1 MHTRDHV
8 FLTADHRSGASTM
21 KERQALQNLV
31 GPHESQG
38 LMHALQRGAT
48 RRDILA
54 MLVAGGM
61 QATLAGGL
69 AATALSA
76 HAQTP
81 KRGGKIRVAGA
92 TAAATDTLDP
102 AKQSNQTDYSRGNM
116 VYNGLTSLDG
126 SLTPQPALAESFTT
140 KDAKTWVFALRKG
153 VNFHDG
159 KPLTPADVVFSVLRH
174 KDPATASKAKVLA
187 DQIES
192 VKASGPNEVTIVL
205 AAPNAD
211 LPVILGT
218 FHFHIVKDGTTD
230 FNAGIG
236 TGPYKLKEFKPG
248 VRSVVVRNENYW
260 KPGKPY
266 LDEIE
271 FVGIGDESARV
282 NALLSGGMDM
292 VGSVNPRSVAR
303 VTGTPGFA
311 VFKTQSG
318 QYSDL
323 IMRKDMGPGANP
335 DFVLAMKHLFDREQ
349 MRKTIALDQAVLGND
364 QPVDPTNRFH
374 FAGLPQRPFDPEK
387 AKFHLKKSGITGAVP
402 VVASPAAL
410 YSVEMA
416 LVLQQSAKDIGLEL
430 DVKRMPADGYW
441 SNHWL
446 NSPVGFGNV
455 NPRPSADVLLTQ
467 FFKSDAA
474 WNESR
479 WKSQKFDQL
488 LVAARAE
495 TDLAKRKQMY
505 ADMQTLIHTEA
516 GIGIPMFLASIDGH
530 TTKLKGLSPIPL
542 GGLMG
547 YNFAE
552 NVWLDA

>member
-1 MHTRDHV
+1 MTYRKSFD
-8 FLTADHRSGASTM
+8 T
-21 KERQALQNLV
+21 LV
-31 GPHESQG
+31 GPQESRQLFG
-38 LMHALQRGAT
+38 ALQRGAS

-54 MLVAGGM
+54 MLMAGGM

-69 AATALSA
+69 ATTALSV

-81 KRGGKIRVAGA
+81 KRGGKLRVAGA

-116 VYNGLTSLDG
+116 LYNGLTSLDG
-126 SLTPQPALAESFTT
+126 SLTPQPALAESFNT
-140 KDAKTWVFALRKG
+140 KDAKTWVFTLRKG
-153 VNFHDG
+153 VTFHDG
-159 KPLTPADVVFSVLRH
+159 KPLTPADVAYSISRH

-192 VKASGPNEVTIVL
+192 VKATGPNEVTVVL
-205 AAPNAD
+205 TSPNAD

-218 FHFHIVKDGTTD
+218 FHFHIVKEGTTD
-230 FNAGIG
+230 FAAGIG

-248 VRSVVVRNENYW
+248 VRSVVVRNDNYW

-282 NALLSGGMDM
+282 NALLSGGMDL
-292 VGSVNPRSVAR
+292 VGSINPRSMAR

-349 MRKTIALDQAVLGND
+349 MKKSIALDQAVVGND
-364 QPVDPTNRFH
+364 QPIDPTNRFH

-402 VVASPAAL
+402 IVASPAAL

-416 LVLQQSAKDIGLEL
+416 LVLQQTAKGIGLDLEL
-430 DVKRMPADGYW
+430 KRMPADGYW

-455 NPRPSADVLLTQ
+455 NPRPSADILLTQ
-467 FFKSDAA
+467 FFKSDAQ

-479 WKSQKFDQL
+479 WKNEKFDQV

-505 ADMQTLIHTEA
+505 ADLQTMIHQEA
-516 GIGIPMFLASIDGH
+516 GIGIPLFLASLDGH

-552 NVWLDA
+552 NVWLETAA

>member
-1 MHTRDHV
+1 MSDRKSLDH
-8 FLTADHRSGASTM
+8 
-21 KERQALQNLV
+21 LV
-31 GPHESQG
+31 GPQESQRLLG
-38 LMHALQRGAT
+38 ALQRGAT

-54 MLVAGGM
+54 MLMAGGM

-69 AATALSA
+69 AGTALSV

-81 KRGGKIRVAGA
+81 RRGGRIRVAGA

-102 AKQSNQTDYSRGNM
+102 AKQSNQTDYSRGM
-116 VYNGLTSLDG
+116 MLYNGLTVLDG

-140 KDAKTWVFALRKG
+140 QDAKTWVFTLRKG
-153 VNFHDG
+153 VTFHDG
-159 KPLTPADVVFSVLRH
+159 KALAPADVVYSLMRH
-174 KDPATASKAKVLA
+174 KDPATASKAKTLA
-187 DQIES
+187 DQIDS
-192 VKASGPNEVTIVL
+192 VKATAPNQVTITL
-205 AAPNAD
+205 SSPNAD

-218 FHFHIVKDGTTD
+218 FHFHIVKEGTTD

-248 VRSVVVRNENYW
+248 VRSLVVRNEAYW

-303 VTGTPGFA
+303 VKGTPGFA
-311 VFKTQSG
+311 IFTTQSG

-323 IMRKDMGPGANP
+323 VMRKDTGPGANP

-349 MRKTIALDQAVLGND
+349 MKKTVALDHAVIGND
-364 QPVDPTNRFH
+364 QPIDPTNRFY
-374 FAGLPQRPFDPEK
+374 FAGLPQRKFDLDK
-387 AKFHLKKSGITGAVP
+387 AKFHLQKSGVSGTVP

-410 YSVEMA
+410 YSVEIA
-416 LVLQQSAKDIGLEL
+416 LMLQQAAQGIGLNL

-441 SNHWL
+441 ANHWL

-479 WKSQKFDQL
+479 WKSQKFDEL
-488 LVAARAE
+488 LLASRAE

-505 ADMQTLIHTEA
+505 ADMQTMIHQDA
-516 GIGIPMFLASIDGH
+516 GIGIPLFLASIDAH
-530 TTKLKGLSPIPL
+530 TTRLKGLSPIPL

-547 YNFAE
+547 YAFAE
-552 NVWLDA
+552 HVWLDAQA

>member
-1 MHTRDHV
+1 MTDRKSID
-8 FLTADHRSGASTM
+8 T
-21 KERQALQNLV
+21 LV
-31 GPHESQG
+31 GPQESG
-38 LMHALQRGAT
+38 RLFGALQRGAS
-48 RRDILA
+48 RRDVLA
-54 MLVAGGM
+54 MLMAGGM

-69 AATALSA
+69 ASTAFSV

-102 AKQSNQTDYSRGNM
+102 AKQSNSTDYSRCNM
-116 VYNGLTSLDG
+116 LYNGLTSLDG
-126 SLTPQPALAESFTT
+126 SLTPQPALAESFNTT
-140 KDAKTWVFALRKG
+140 DAKTWVFALRKG
-153 VNFHDG
+153 VTFHDG
-159 KPLTPADVVFSVLRH
+159 KALTPADVVFSISRH

-192 VKASGPNEVTIVL
+192 VKATGPNEVTVVL
-205 AAPNAD
+205 TAPNAD

-218 FHFHIVKDGTTD
+218 FHFHIVKEGTTD
-230 FNAGIG
+230 FTAGIG

-248 VRSVVVRNENYW
+248 VRSVVVRNDRYW

-266 LDEIE
+266 PDEIE
-271 FVGIGDESARV
+271 FVGISDESARV
-282 NALLSGGMDM
+282 NALLSGGMDL
-292 VGSVNPRSVAR
+292 VGSINPRSLAR
-303 VTGTPGFA
+303 VTGTPGYA
-311 VFKTQSG
+311 VTKTQSG

-323 IMRKDMGPGANP
+323 VIRKDTGPGANP

-349 MRKTIALDQAVLGND
+349 MKKAIALDQAVLGND

-387 AKFHLKKSGITGAVP
+387 AKFHLKKSGVTGAVP

-416 LVLQQSAKDIGLEL
+416 LVLQQTAKGIGLDI

-455 NPRPSADVLLTQ
+455 NPRPSADILLTQ
-467 FFKSDAA
+467 FFKSDAQ

-479 WKSQKFDQL
+479 WKSEKFDQV

-505 ADMQTLIHTEA
+505 ADLQTMIHQEA
-516 GIGIPMFLASIDGH
+516 GIGIPLFLTSLDGH
-530 TTKLKGLSPIPL
+530 TTKLKGLSPIPV

-552 NVWLDA
+552 NVWLESAA

>member
-1 MHTRDHV
+1 M
-8 FLTADHRSGASTM
+8 S
-21 KERQALQNLV
+21 ERQKLEHFV
-31 GPHESQG
+31 GPIESQR
-38 LMHALQRGAT
+38 LMGALQRGAT
-48 RRDILA
+48 RRDVLA

-61 QATLAGGL
+61 QMTLAGGL
-69 AATALSA
+69 ASTALTA

-81 KRGGKIRVAGA
+81 KRGGKLRVAGA

-102 AKQSNQTDYSRGNM
+102 AKQSNQTDYSRCNM
-116 VYNGLTSLDG
+116 LYNGLTWLDG

-140 KDAKTWVFALRKG
+140 KDAKTWIFTLRKG
-153 VNFHDG
+153 VTFHDG
-159 KPLTPADVVFSVLRH
+159 KPLTPADVVFSISRH

-187 DQIES
+187 DQIDS
-192 VKASGPNEVTIVL
+192 VQASGANEVTIVL
-205 AAPNAD
+205 STPNAD

-218 FHFHIVKDGTTD
+218 FHFHIVKEGTTD
-230 FNAGIG
+230 FATGIG
-236 TGPYKLKEFKPG
+236 TGPFKLKEFKPG
-248 VRSVVVRNENYW
+248 VRSVVVRNDNYW
-260 KPGKPY
+260 KPGRPY

-282 NALLSGGMDM
+282 NALLSGGMDL

-303 VTGTPGFA
+303 VAGTPGYA
-311 VFKTQSG
+311 IFKTQSG

-323 IMRKDMGPGANP
+323 IMRLDMAPGSNP
-335 DFVLAMKHLFDREQ
+335 DFVLAMKQLFDREQ
-349 MRKTIALDQAVLGND
+349 MRKTIALEQAVVAND
-364 QPVDPTNRFH
+364 QPIDPTNRFF

-387 AKFHLKKSGITGAVP
+387 AKFHFQKAGVSGPIP

-416 LVLQQSAKDIGLEL
+416 LVMQQTAKTIGVDL

-446 NSPVGFGNV
+446 NSAVGFGNI
-455 NPRPSADVLLTQ
+455 NPRPSADILLTQ
-467 FFKSDAA
+467 FFKSDAQ

-479 WKSQKFDQL
+479 WKNPKFDQL

-505 ADMQTLIHTEA
+505 ADMQAMIHNEA
-516 GIGIPMFLASIDGH
+516 GIGIPLFLASLDGH
-530 TTKLKGLSPIPL
+530 TTKLKGFTPIPL

-552 NVWLDA
+552 HVWLDA

>member
-1 MHTRDHV
+1 MTDRKPLEH
-8 FLTADHRSGASTM
+8 
-21 KERQALQNLV
+21 LV
-31 GPHESQG
+31 GPHESRR
-38 LMHALQRGAT
+38 LMEALQRGAT
-48 RRDILA
+48 RRDLLA
-54 MLVAGGM
+54 LLTAGGM
-61 QATLAGGL
+61 QVALAAGLAG
-69 AATALSA
+69 TAISA

-81 KRGGKIRVAGA
+81 RCGGKLRVSSA

-102 AKQSNQTDYSRGNM
+102 AKQSNQTDYSRCNM
-116 VYNGLTSLDG
+116 VYNGLTWLDG

-140 KDAKTWVFALRKG
+140 RDAKTWVFKLRSG
-153 VNFHDG
+153 VTFHDG
-159 KPLTPADVVFSVLRH
+159 KALTPADVVFSIMRH
-174 KDPATASKAKVLA
+174 KDPAAGSRAKVLA

-192 VKASGPNEVTIVL
+192 VKASGPSEVTMVL

-218 FHFHIVKDGTTD
+218 FHFHIVKEGTTD

-236 TGPYKLKEFKPG
+236 TGPYKLKEFRPG
-248 VRSVVVRNENYW
+248 VRSVVVRNEGYW
-260 KPGKPY
+260 KPGRPY

-282 NALLSGGMDM
+282 NALLSGQLDL
-292 VGSVNPRSVAR
+292 VGSINPRSVAR
-303 VTGTPGFA
+303 VSGAPGYA

-318 QYSDL
+318 QYTDL
-323 IMRKDMGPGANP
+323 ILRRDQGPGQNP
-335 DFVLAMKHLFDREQ
+335 DFVLAMKHLFDREE
-349 MRKTIALDQAVLGND
+349 MRKTIALEQAVLGND

-374 FAGLPQRPFDPEK
+374 FAGLPQRALDLDK
-387 AKFHLKKSGITGAVP
+387 AKFHLGKSGVTGAVP
-402 VVASPAAL
+402 VVCSPAAL

-416 LVLQQSAKDIGLEL
+416 LVMQQTAQKVGLNL

-446 NSPVGFGNV
+446 NSPVGFGNI
-455 NPRPSADVLLTQ
+455 NPRPSADILLTQ
-467 FFKSDAA
+467 FFKSDAQ

-479 WKSQKFDQL
+479 WKSDKFDQL
-488 LVAARAE
+488 LLAARSE

-505 ADMQTLIHTEA
+505 ADMQVIIHGES
-516 GIGIPMFLASIDGH
+516 GVGIPLFLASLDGH
-530 TTKLKGLSPIPL
+530 TTKLKGLFGIPL

-552 NVWLDA
+552 HVWLEA

>member
-1 MHTRDHV
+1 MTDRKSFD
-8 FLTADHRSGASTM
+8 A
-21 KERQALQNLV
+21 LV
-31 GPHESQG
+31 GPQESRQ
-38 LMHALQRGAT
+38 LFVALQRGAT
-48 RRDILA
+48 RRDILT
-54 MLVAGGM
+54 MLAAGGM
-61 QATLAGGL
+61 QAALAGGL
-69 AATALSA
+69 ATTALSV

-81 KRGGKIRVAGA
+81 RRGGRIRVAGG

-102 AKQSNQTDYSRGNM
+102 AKQSNQTDYSRCNM
-116 VYNGLTSLDG
+116 LYNGLTSLDG
-126 SLTPQPALAESFTT
+126 SLSPQPALAEAFNT
-140 KDAKTWVFALRKG
+140 KDAKTWVFTLRKG
-153 VNFHDG
+153 VTFHDG
-159 KPLTPADVVFSVLRH
+159 KPLTPADVVFSIARH

-192 VKASGPNEVTIVL
+192 VKASGPGEVTIVL
-205 AAPNAD
+205 ASANAD

-218 FHFHIVKDGTTD
+218 FHFQIVKDGTTD
-230 FNAGIG
+230 FAAGIG
-236 TGPYKLKEFKPG
+236 TGPYKLKVFKPG
-248 VRSVVVRNENYW
+248 VHSMVVRNDNYW

-282 NALLSGGMDM
+282 NALLSGGMDL
-292 VGSVNPRSVAR
+292 VASINPRSIAR
-303 VTGTPGFA
+303 ISATPGFA

-323 IMRKDMGPGANP
+323 IMRKDLGPGANP

-349 MRKTIALDQAVLGND
+349 MRKTIALEQAVIGND
-364 QPVDPTNRFH
+364 QPIDPTNRFY
-374 FAGLPQRPFDPEK
+374 FAGLPQRAFDPEK
-387 AKFHLKKSGITGAVP
+387 AKFHFKKAGVAGAVP
-402 VVASPAAL
+402 IVASPAAL

-416 LVLQQSAKDIGLEL
+416 LVLQQTAKDVGVDI

-446 NSPVGFGNV
+446 SSPVGFGNV
-455 NPRPSADVLLTQ
+455 NPRPSADILLTQ
-467 FFKSDAA
+467 FFKSDAQ

-479 WKSQKFDQL
+479 WKSDKFDQI
-488 LVAARAE
+488 LVAARGE

-505 ADMQTLIHTEA
+505 ADLQTMVHEQA
-516 GIGIPMFLASIDGH
+516 GIGIPLFLASLDGH
-530 TTKLKGLSPIPL
+530 STKLQGLSPIPL

-552 NVWLDA
+552 NVWLAA

>member
-1 MHTRDHV
+1 MTDRKSID
-8 FLTADHRSGASTM
+8 T
-21 KERQALQNLV
+21 LV
-31 GPHESQG
+31 GPQESG
-38 LMHALQRGAT
+38 RLFGALQRGAS
-48 RRDILA
+48 RRDVLA
-54 MLVAGGM
+54 MLMAGGM

-69 AATALSA
+69 ASTALSV

-102 AKQSNQTDYSRGNM
+102 AKQSNSTDYSRCNM
-116 VYNGLTSLDG
+116 LYNGLTSLDG
-126 SLTPQPALAESFTT
+126 SLTPQPALAESFNTT
-140 KDAKTWVFALRKG
+140 DAKTWVFALRKG
-153 VNFHDG
+153 VTFHDG
-159 KPLTPADVVFSVLRH
+159 KALTPADVVFSISRH

-192 VKASGPNEVTIVL
+192 VKATGPNEVTVVL
-205 AAPNAD
+205 TAPNAD

-218 FHFHIVKDGTTD
+218 FHFHIVKEGTTD
-230 FNAGIG
+230 FTAGIG

-248 VRSVVVRNENYW
+248 VRSVVVRNDRYW

-266 LDEIE
+266 PDEIE
-271 FVGIGDESARV
+271 FVGISDESARV
-282 NALLSGGMDM
+282 NALLSGGMDL
-292 VGSVNPRSVAR
+292 VGSINPRSLAR
-303 VTGTPGFA
+303 VTGTPGYA
-311 VFKTQSG
+311 VTKTQSG

-323 IMRKDMGPGANP
+323 VIRKDTGPGANP

-349 MRKTIALDQAVLGND
+349 MKKAIALDQAVLGND

-387 AKFHLKKSGITGAVP
+387 AKFHLKKSGVTGAVP

-416 LVLQQSAKDIGLEL
+416 LVLQQTAKGIGLDI

-455 NPRPSADVLLTQ
+455 NPRPSADILLTQ
-467 FFKSDAA
+467 FFKSDAQ

-479 WKSQKFDQL
+479 WKSEKFDQV

-505 ADMQTLIHTEA
+505 ADLQTMIHQEA
-516 GIGIPMFLASIDGH
+516 GIGIPLFLTSLDGH
-530 TTKLKGLSPIPL
+530 TTKLKGLSPIPV

-552 NVWLDA
+552 NVWLESAA